1 MTLAFDIPPLVDSPL
16 TRVDPRWKLA
26 ALAPAAM
33 MASLLRT
40 PFAGAAAL
48 AGALL
53 LVQMTRLPWPWVGRR
68 LAWTTLFLLLFLVWL
83 PLFPDPAGATLDLG
97 PLRLSITGTVRLVA
111 VLLKTLAVVTIF
123 LVLLAS
129 APLYDTLK
137 AAQALHVPPILV
149 QLFLLT
155 FRYIFLLAEEF
166 ARLRTAL
173 RVRGYRNRADVHSWR
188 TVGQVAGTLLVR
200 GHDRAERVSHA
211 MRCRGF
217 EGTYHSLHDF
227 RTRGRDVAFA
237 ALTLMIAAALVAWDV
252 FQAAG

>member
-1 MTLAFDIPPLVDSPL
+1 MTLAFDIPPPADSAL
-16 TRVDPRWKLA
+16 ARIDPRWKLA
-26 ALAPAAM
+26 ALAPAAIM
-33 MASLLRT
+33 VALLRT
-40 PFAGAAAL
+40 PSAAAVAL

-53 LVQMTRLPWPWVGRR
+53 LVHLTRLPWDWVGRR
-68 LAWTTLFLLLFLVWL
+68 LAWTALFLLLFLVWL
-83 PLFPDPAGATLDLG
+83 PFFPEPSGQTLDFG
-97 PLRLSITGTVRLVA
+97 PLRLSITGMQRLVA

-137 AAQALHVPPILV
+137 AAQALQVPAILV

-155 FRYIFLLAEEF
+155 LRYIFLLAEEF

-200 GHDRAERVSHA
+200 GHDRAERVNHA

-227 RTRGRDVAFA
+227 RTRPRDVAFA
-237 ALTLMIAAALVAWDV
+237 LVTLTAAAALIAWDTWTV
-252 FQAAG
+252 

>member
-1 MTLAFDIPPLVDSPL
+1 MTLAFDIPPLADSPL
-16 TRVDPRWKLA
+16 SRIDPRWKLA
-26 ALAPAAM
+26 ALVPAAVM
-33 MASLLRT
+33 VALLRT
-40 PFAGAAAL
+40 PPPAAVAL

-53 LVQMTRLPWPWVGRR
+53 LVYFTRLPWDWVARR

-83 PLFPDPAGATLDLG
+83 PFLPEPSGETLNLG
-97 PLRLSITGTVRLVA
+97 PLRLSITGLERLAA
-111 VLLKTLAVVTIF
+111 VLLKTLAAVTVF
-123 LVLLAS
+123 LVILAS

-137 AAQALHVPPILV
+137 AAQALRVPAILV

-155 FRYIFLLAEEF
+155 VRYIFLLAEEF

-200 GHDRAERVSHA
+200 GHDRAERVNHA

-217 EGTYHSLHDF
+217 DGTYHSLHDF
-227 RTRGRDVAFA
+227 RTRARDLAFA
-237 ALTLMIAAALVAWDV
+237 AMTLACAAGLLAWDAWTV
-252 FQAAG
+252 

>member
-1 MTLAFDIPPLVDSPL
+1 MTVAFDIPPLADSPL
-16 TRVDPRWKLA
+16 ARIDPRWKLA
-26 ALAPAAM
+26 ALVPAALIV
-33 MASLLRT
+33 ALLRT
-40 PFAGAAAL
+40 PAVAAVAL

-53 LVQMTRLPWPWVGRR
+53 LVHLTRLSWDWLGRR

-83 PLFPDPAGATLDLG
+83 PFFPEPSGQTLDLG
-97 PLRLSITGTVRLVA
+97 PVRLSVTGLERLVA

-137 AAQALHVPPILV
+137 AAQALHVPAILV

-155 FRYIFLLAEEF
+155 LRYIFLLAEEF
-166 ARLRTAL
+166 GRLRTAL

-200 GHDRAERVSHA
+200 GHDRAERVNHA

-217 EGTYHSLHDF
+217 DGTYHSLHDF
-227 RTRGRDVAFA
+227 RTKARDVAFA
-237 ALTLMIAAALVAWDV
+237 VITLACAMVLIAWDV
-252 FQAAG
+252 WTV